1 MVLYLTLTLALFHG
15 WLEQALHQLLQ
26 CGYNVEEAVRRR
38 KMSSVAPCD
47 TVSLW
52 SEEECRNFESG
63 LRVFGKDF
71 HHIQSQRVRT
81 RSVGEL
87 VQFYYLWKKT
97 ERHDVLANRARLEK
111 KKYALHPG
119 TTDYMDRFLDEQ
131 EAIQQHQHQTA
142 QGSNNNNTSHSG
154 SGGGVVTRE
163 RSNSRSSS
171 PNVHSLIFGDPKRL
185 RVATSTP
192 PAGNLSYI
200 RTLLSQSIQLF
211 TCLLGGGDDGSGPN
225 GLPLAGDEAGLLDGA
240 DESSG
245 QVLSAAAAAAAAAAA
260 VLPPPSDAATTTGPN
275 GRDLVS

>member
-1 MVLYLTLTLALFHG
+1 MS
-15 WLEQALHQLLQ
+15 
-26 CGYNVEEAVRRR
+26 NVT
-38 KMSSVAPCD
+38 PCD

-71 HHIQSQRVRT
+71 HHIQQQKVRT

-131 EAIQQHQHQTA
+131 ELQGTTA
-142 QGSNNNNTSHSG
+142 AAAPHHF
-154 SGGGVVTRE
+154 TRE

-171 PNVHSLIFGDPKRL
+171 PNVHSLIYGDPKRL
-185 RVATSTP
+185 RVTATP
-192 PAGNLSYI
+192 PAGNEM
-200 RTLLSQSIQLF
+200 
-211 TCLLGGGDDGSGPN
+211 CLLFFFLKSIELFN
-225 GLPLAGDEAGLLDGA
+225 HLRLD
-240 DESSG
+240 
-245 QVLSAAAAAAAAAAA
+245 
-260 VLPPPSDAATTTGPN
+260 
-275 GRDLVS
+275 

>member
-1 MVLYLTLTLALFHG
+1 
-15 WLEQALHQLLQ
+15 
-26 CGYNVEEAVRRR
+26 
-38 KMSSVAPCD
+38 MSSITPSD

-71 HHIQSQRVRT
+71 HHIQAQRVRT

-131 EAIQQHQHQTA
+131 EVIQNQA
-142 QGSNNNNTSHSG
+142 GNNNNTTTAMGHSIII
-154 SGGGVVTRE
+154 TRE

-185 RVATSTP
+185 RVSASTP
-192 PAGNLSYI
+192 PAGNLI
-200 RTLLSQSIQLF
+200 HLSFLYELIQF
-211 TCLLGGGDDGSGPN
+211 DN
-225 GLPLAGDEAGLLDGA
+225 
-240 DESSG
+240 
-245 QVLSAAAAAAAAAAA
+245 
-260 VLPPPSDAATTTGPN
+260 N
-275 GRDLVS
+275 